1 MPATFVFLLKVNI
14 ALLLF
19 CAGYYLVLRHL
30 TFYTL
35 NRIYLLAAILF
46 ASIYPQI
53 NFSAFVQRHKEL
65 AKPMEQVAINW
76 QSTAHLVNQP
86 VQAIDYWYWLS
97 IIFWT
102 GAGLLLIRLGLQ
114 LLSLLRL
121 YKNSKPQYIGEHLV
135 RVMDKDAAPFSFW
148 RSIYVNPAKHEPADL
163 KSILLHEQVH
173 VNQWHTADI
182 LLAELS
188 SIFYWFNPGIWLIK
202 KAVRENIEF
211 ITDRKILKN
220 GVDSKTY
227 QYSLVN
233 VSLINTQ
240 PGIVNHFNISTIKKR
255 IIMMNAKR
263 SSKLNLTRYAFV
275 VPAVMAL
282 LLVFSISKA
291 DFAKPVRITLANAV
305 QPLARIININPDEDV
320 KQAAKTAKTPKAPLK
335 TKSPKAAIAA
345 APVALPKL
353 ALAPLTP
360 AAPLAALNDT
370 SKKLRIISDINRDSL
385 VFVVNGVVSTG
396 KNLDPTKIENMYILT
411 GDNARKF
418 VKTEEDKPVKVAYII
433 TKDAPNKDEL
443 EKSVPSITFKKVGS
457 SLSNYTVF
465 NDNDNI
471 NVMAVGPGDKSI
483 SKNLRIKTV
492 LVNKATGEEL
502 PMNEDVSFVLKPDD
516 KNVDVKNVKNV
527 VVVKGRNSTSTSA
540 SGSST
545 VTINGV
551 KSKPTSYT
559 YSITSDN
566 DAVVANGGDVVVTGY
581 GKKANVKAIKVN
593 GMSIVTNGDKDPFVV
608 IDGKNSTIDALKKL
622 DPDKIESI
630 SILKGDDATKKYGDK
645 AKDGVL
651 IIGTRKK

>member
-1 MPATFVFLLKVNI
+1 MPAIFVFLLKVNI

-19 CAGYYLVLRHL
+19 CAGYYLVLRPL

-53 NFSAFVQRHKEL
+53 NFSAFVQRHEEL
-65 AKPMEQVAINW
+65 AKPIEQIAINW
-76 QSTAHLVNQP
+76 QSRAQLVSLPAQTF
-86 VQAIDYWYWLS
+86 DYWYWLS
-97 IIFWT
+97 VIFWT
-102 GAGLLLIRLGLQ
+102 GAALLFIRLALQ

-202 KAVRENIEF
+202 RAVRENIEF

-220 GVDSKTY
+220 GIDSKAY

-233 VSLINTQ
+233 VSFSNTQ

-305 QPLARIININPDEDV
+305 QPLARIININPDEVDKPEV
-320 KQAAKTAKTPKAPLK
+320 KPAKATKSTAKVKA
-335 TKSPKAAIAA
+335 PKAAT
-345 APVALPKL
+345 V
-353 ALAPLTP
+353 LTP
-360 AAPLAALNDT
+360 ATLPNVVLSPIAATAPLAIQPDT
-370 SKKLRIISDINRDSL
+370 NKKFKIIGDLRKDSL
-385 VFVVNGVVSTG
+385 VFVVNGAVSTG

-411 GDNARKF
+411 GERARKLAK
-418 VKTEEDKPVKVAYII
+418 VEGKPVKVAYII
-433 TKDAPNKDEL
+433 TKDAPNKEEL
-443 EKSVPSITFKKVGS
+443 EQNVPKDIVLRKVTATNMSGDAVIEDDNNS
-457 SLSNYTVF
+457 S
-465 NDNDNI
+465 
-471 NVMAVGPGDKSI
+471 NVTALTIV
-483 SKNLRIKTV
+483 
-492 LVNKATGEEL
+492 
-502 PMNEDVSFVLKPDD
+502 PDD
-516 KNVDVKNVKNV
+516 KKVDVKNLKNV
-527 VVVKGRNSTSTSA
+527 VIVKGISSTASTSSV
-540 SGSST
+540 ST
-545 VTINGV
+545 VTVNGV
-551 KSKPTSYT
+551 KAKPATLSY
-559 YSITSDN
+559 SVRSG
-566 DAVVANGGDVVVTGY
+566 DAAIVADGGDVAVTGY
-581 GKKANVKAIKVN
+581 GKKANIKALNVN
-593 GMSIVTNGDKDPFVV
+593 GMRIVTSGDKDPLVI
-608 IDGKNSTIDALKKL
+608 IDGKNSTIDAFKKL
-622 DPDKIESI
+622 DPNKIESI
-630 SILKGDDATKKYGDK
+630 SIMKSDDITKKYGDK
-645 AKDGVL
+645 AKDGVVL
-651 IIGTRKK
+651 ITTRKK

>member
-19 CAGYYLVLRHL
+19 CAGYYLVLRPL

-53 NFSAFVQRHKEL
+53 NFSAFVQRHEEL
-65 AKPMEQVAINW
+65 ARPIEQIAINW
-76 QSTAHLVNQP
+76 QSPAQLINQP

-97 IIFWT
+97 VVFWT
-102 GAGLLLIRLGLQ
+102 GAGLLFIRLAMQ

-202 KAVRENIEF
+202 RAVRENIEF

-220 GVDSKTY
+220 GIDSKTY

-233 VSLINTQ
+233 VSFNNTQ
-240 PGIVNHFNISTIKKR
+240 PSIVNHFNISTIKKR

-291 DFAKPVRITLANAV
+291 DFAKPMRITLVNAV
-305 QPLARIININPDEDV
+305 QPLARIININADDSPSAKPV
-320 KQAAKTAKTPKAPLK
+320 KTVKPAHKTPTAKPVLTPEP
-335 TKSPKAAIAA
+335 AAVPQPAVTPSIAITPMAVKPDTNKKIKIFLA
-345 APVALPKL
+345 AP
-353 ALAPLTP
+353 
-360 AAPLAALNDT
+360 
-370 SKKLRIISDINRDSL
+370 KKDSL

-396 KNLDPTKIENMYILT
+396 KNLDPANIENMYVLT
-411 GDNARKF
+411 GENAKRL
-418 VKTEEDKPVKVAYII
+418 VKQQGDKPVKIAYVI
-433 TKDAPNKDEL
+433 TKDAPNKEEL
-443 EKSVPSITFKKVGS
+443 EKQVAKDRVISRIITTDNVSGDAV
-457 SLSNYTVF
+457 LEDDNNNNVNVVTVAPV
-465 NDNDNI
+465 NKNI
-471 NVMAVGPGDKSI
+471 NV
-483 SKNLRIKTV
+483 KNLKSVV
-492 LVNKATGEEL
+492 LVKGVSSTATGS
-502 PMNEDVSFVLKPDD
+502 N
-516 KNVDVKNVKNV
+516 
-527 VVVKGRNSTSTSA
+527 
-540 SGSST
+540 SST

-551 KSKPTSYT
+551 KAKPTTMS
-559 YSITSDN
+559 YSITSDD
-566 DAVVANGGDVVVTGY
+566 DAVVARGGDVVVTGY

-593 GMSIVTNGDKDPFVV
+593 GLSIVTNGDKDPLVV
-608 IDGKNSTIDALKKL
+608 IDGKNSTMDALKKL
-622 DPDKIESI
+622 DTDKVESI
-630 SILKGDDATKKYGDK
+630 SILKGDDAIKKYGDK
-645 AKDGVL
+645 AKDGVVV
-651 IIGTRKK
+651 IDTRKK

>member
-19 CAGYYLVLRHL
+19 CAGYYLVLRPL

-53 NFSAFVQRHKEL
+53 NFSAFVQRHEEL
-65 AKPMEQVAINW
+65 AKPMEQIAINW
-76 QSTAHLVNQP
+76 QSHVQLTSQP
-86 VQAIDYWYWLS
+86 VQTFDYWYWLG

-102 GAGLLLIRLGLQ
+102 GAGLLLIRLALQ

-202 KAVRENIEF
+202 RAVRENIEF

-233 VSLINTQ
+233 VSFNNTQ

-305 QPLARIININPDEDV
+305 QPLARIININPDEV
-320 KQAAKTAKTPKAPLK
+320 IKQDTKPAKASKSVSKARA
-335 TKSPKAAIAA
+335 TKAAITA
-345 APVALPKL
+345 APVALPKVAL
-353 ALAPLTP
+353 SALAP
-360 AAPLAALNDT
+360 AAPLTAPNDT
-370 SKKLRIISDINRDSL
+370 IKKIRIISDIKRDSL
-385 VFVVNGVVSTG
+385 VFVVNGAVSAG
-396 KNLDPTKIENMYILT
+396 KTIDPTKIENMYILT

-418 VKTEEDKPVKVAYII
+418 AKIEEGKPIKVAYII
-433 TKDAPNKDEL
+433 TKDAPNKEEL
-443 EKSVPSITFKKVGS
+443 EKSVPNITLKKVS
-457 SLSNYTVF
+457 TNLSGYTVL
-465 NDNDNI
+465 NDDDNI
-471 NVMAVGPGDKSI
+471 NVVAVGPVSKS
-483 SKNLRIKTV
+483 
-492 LVNKATGEEL
+492 
-502 PMNEDVSFVLKPDD
+502 
-516 KNVDVKNVKNV
+516 VDVKHVKSL
-527 VVVKGRNSTSTSA
+527 VVVKGVSSSATGSSNSTI
-540 SGSST
+540 
-545 VTINGV
+545 TINGV
-551 KSKPTSYT
+551 KAKPTALS
-559 YSITSDN
+559 YSIKSDD
-566 DAVVANGGDVVVTGY
+566 DAIVAQGGDVIVTGY

-593 GMSIVTNGDKDPFVV
+593 GMSIVTNGDKDPLVV
-608 IDGKNSTIDALKKL
+608 IDGKNSTMDALKKL
-622 DPDKIESI
+622 GSDKIESI

-645 AKDGVL
+645 AKDGVVV
-651 IIGTRKK
+651 IGTRKK

>member
-19 CAGYYLVLRHL
+19 CAGYYLVLRPL

-53 NFSAFVQRHKEL
+53 NFLAFVQRHEEL
-65 AKPMEQVAINW
+65 AKPMEQIAINW
-76 QSTAHLVNQP
+76 QSSAQLVNQP
-86 VQAIDYWYWLS
+86 VQTFDYWYWLS
-97 IIFWT
+97 VVFWT
-102 GAGLLLIRLGLQ
+102 GAGLLLIRLVLQ

-202 KAVRENIEF
+202 RAVRENIEF

-220 GVDSKTY
+220 GIDCKTY

-233 VSLINTQ
+233 VSFNNNQ

-291 DFAKPVRITLANAV
+291 DFAKPVRITLAAAV
-305 QPLARIININPDEDV
+305 QPLARIININADEIPS
-320 KQAAKTAKTPKAPLK
+320 AK
-335 TKSPKAAIAA
+335 
-345 APVALPKL
+345 PVRAGKPIHK
-353 ALAPLTP
+353 TP
-360 AAPLAALNDT
+360 AAKPMVTPAAVPQPSLTPLIAIAPMAAKPDT
-370 SKKLRIISDINRDSL
+370 NKELKISFAFIKKDSL
-385 VFVVNGVVSTG
+385 VFVINGVVSTS
-396 KNLDPTKIENMYILT
+396 KTLDPTKIENMYILT

-418 VKTEEDKPVKVAYII
+418 VKIDDDKPVKVAYII

-443 EKSVPSITFKKVGS
+443 EKDVPNITFKKVS
-457 SLSNYTVF
+457 TNLSGYTVL

-471 NVMAVGPGDKSI
+471 NVVTVGPVSKSVGKTYTNVKTYI
-483 SKNLRIKTV
+483 SKNT
-492 LVNKATGEEL
+492 T
-502 PMNEDVSFVLKPDD
+502 
-516 KNVDVKNVKNV
+516 
-527 VVVKGRNSTSTSA
+527 NSSNGT
-540 SGSST
+540 GSSSI
-545 VTINGV
+545 TINGV
-551 KSKPTSYT
+551 KAKPTALS
-559 YSITSDN
+559 YSIKSDD
-566 DAVVANGGDVVVTGY
+566 DAIVANGGDVVVTGY
-581 GKKANVKAIKVN
+581 GKKANVKALNVN
-593 GMSIVTNGDKDPFVV
+593 GMSIMTNGDKDPLIV
-608 IDGKNSTIDALKKL
+608 IDGKTSSTEAFKKL
-622 DPDKIESI
+622 NPDKIESI
-630 SILKGDDATKKYGDK
+630 SILKGDDSTKKYGDK
-645 AKDGVL
+645 AKDGVVV
-651 IIGTRKK
+651 ITTRKK

>member
-19 CAGYYLVLRHL
+19 CAGYYLVLRPL

-46 ASIYPQI
+46 ASVYPQI
-53 NFSAFVQRHKEL
+53 NFSAFVQRHEEL
-65 AKPMEQVAINW
+65 AKPMEQIAINW
-76 QSTAHLVNQP
+76 QSHAQLAGQP
-86 VQAIDYWYWLS
+86 VQTFDYWYWLS
-97 IIFWT
+97 IIFWM
-102 GAGLLLIRLGLQ
+102 GAGLLLIRLTLQ

-202 KAVRENIEF
+202 RAVRENIEF
-211 ITDRKILKN
+211 ITDRKILTN
-220 GVDSKTY
+220 GIDSKTY

-233 VSLINTQ
+233 VSFNNTQ

-305 QPLARIININPDEDV
+305 QPLARIININVDETPSAKPAKAV
-320 KQAAKTAKTPKAPLK
+320 KPTHKTPTAKPMVTSEP
-335 TKSPKAAIAA
+335 AA
-345 APVALPKL
+345 APQLSVTPSIAITPIAAKPDTNKRVKL
-353 ALAPLTP
+353 SLVTI
-360 AAPLAALNDT
+360 
-370 SKKLRIISDINRDSL
+370 KKDSL
-385 VFVVNGVVSTG
+385 VFVVNGAVSTG

-411 GDNARKF
+411 GENARKLA
-418 VKTEEDKPVKVAYII
+418 KIDDDKPVKVAYII
-433 TKDAPNKDEL
+433 TKDATNKEEL
-443 EKSVPSITFKKVGS
+443 EKNVPRDIIIRKVVGTN
-457 SLSNYTVF
+457 LSGDAVL

-471 NVMAVGPGDKSI
+471 NVVTVVPVN
-483 SKNLRIKTV
+483 KNL
-492 LVNKATGEEL
+492 
-502 PMNEDVSFVLKPDD
+502 DVRK
-516 KNVDVKNVKNV
+516 VKGV
-527 VVVKGRNSTSTSA
+527 VVVKGLSSSA
-540 SGSST
+540 TASSAST

-551 KSKPTSYT
+551 KAQPAALS
-559 YSITSDN
+559 YSIRSGD
-566 DAVVANGGDVVVTGY
+566 DAIVAEGGDVVVTGY

-608 IDGKNSTIDALKKL
+608 IDGKNSTMDALKKL
-622 DPDKIESI
+622 NPDKIESI

-645 AKDGVL
+645 AKDGVVV
-651 IIGTRKK
+651 IGTRKK

>member
-19 CAGYYLVLRHL
+19 CAGYYLVLRPL

-53 NFSAFVQRHKEL
+53 NFLAFVQRHEEL
-65 AKPMEQVAINW
+65 AKPMEQIAINW
-76 QSTAHLVNQP
+76 QSSAQLVNQP
-86 VQAIDYWYWLS
+86 VQTFDYWYWLS
-97 IIFWT
+97 VVFWT
-102 GAGLLLIRLGLQ
+102 GAGLLLIRLVLQ

-202 KAVRENIEF
+202 RAVRENIEF

-220 GVDSKTY
+220 GIDSKTY

-233 VSLINTQ
+233 VSFNNNQ

-291 DFAKPVRITLANAV
+291 DFAKPVRITLTNAV
-305 QPLARIININPDEDV
+305 QPLARIININADEGPSAKPV
-320 KQAAKTAKTPKAPLK
+320 KAARTVHKTPAAKPTVTPGP
-335 TKSPKAAIAA
+335 AA
-345 APVALPKL
+345 APQPL
-353 ALAPLTP
+353 LTP
-360 AAPLAALNDT
+360 LIAITPMATKPDTNKKIKISLA
-370 SKKLRIISDINRDSL
+370 SIKKDSL
-385 VFVVNGVVSTG
+385 VFVVNGVVSAG
-396 KNLDPTKIENMYILT
+396 KNLDPAKIENMYILT
-411 GDNARKF
+411 GENARKLA
-418 VKTEEDKPVKVAYII
+418 KIEEDKPVKVAYII
-433 TKDAPNKDEL
+433 TKDASNKEEL
-443 EKSVPSITFKKVGS
+443 EKEVPRDIVIRKVVSTNLSGDVIRDDGDNNVAVVAGVARSI
-457 SLSNYTVF
+457 
-465 NDNDNI
+465 
-471 NVMAVGPGDKSI
+471 
-483 SKNLRIKTV
+483 
-492 LVNKATGEEL
+492 
-502 PMNEDVSFVLKPDD
+502 
-516 KNVDVKNVKNV
+516 NVKNPKNV
-527 VVVKGRNSTSTSA
+527 IVVKGSSSA
-540 SGSST
+540 SGSSSGA

-551 KSKPTSYT
+551 KAKPVTQAFT
-559 YSITSDN
+559 ITKG
-566 DAVVANGGDVVVTGY
+566 DATADDVREVVVTGY
-581 GKKANVKAIKVN
+581 GKKSNLKTFKMN
-593 GMSIVTNGDKDPFVV
+593 GLSIATDGDKEPLVV
-608 IDGKNSTIDALKKL
+608 IDGKNSTMDALKKL
-622 DPDKIESI
+622 DSDKVESI

-645 AKDGVL
+645 AKDGVVV
-651 IIGTRKK
+651 IGTRKK

>member
-19 CAGYYLVLRHL
+19 CAGYYLVLRPL

-53 NFSAFVQRHKEL
+53 NFSAFVQRHEEL
-65 AKPMEQVAINW
+65 AKPIEQIVINW
-76 QSTAHLVNQP
+76 QSPAQLVNQP
-86 VQAIDYWYWLS
+86 VQTFDYWYWLS
-97 IIFWT
+97 VIFWA
-102 GAGLLLIRLGLQ
+102 GAGLLFIRLALQ

-202 KAVRENIEF
+202 RAVRENIEF

-220 GVDSKTY
+220 GIDSKAY

-233 VSLINTQ
+233 VSFNNSQ
-240 PGIVNHFNISTIKKR
+240 PSIVNHFNISTIKKR

-305 QPLARIININPDEDV
+305 QPLARIININPDEVVNTDI
-320 KQAAKTAKTPKAPLK
+320 KPAKASKPASKTKTPKA
-335 TKSPKAAIAA
+335 AA
-345 APVALPKL
+345 APTPAALPKV
-353 ALAPLTP
+353 ALSPSTAV
-360 AAPLAALNDT
+360 APLAQADT
-370 SKKLRIISDINRDSL
+370 NKRAKIMVDAVRKDSL
-385 VFVVNGVVSTG
+385 IFVVNGAVSTG
-396 KNLDPTKIENMYILT
+396 KNLDPTKIDNVYILT
-411 GDNARKF
+411 GDRARKF
-418 VKTEEDKPVKVAYII
+418 AKIEDDKPVKVAYVI
-433 TKDAPNKDEL
+433 TKDAPNKEEL
-443 EKSVPSITFKKVGS
+443 EKEVAKTRV
-457 SLSNYTVF
+457 
-465 NDNDNI
+465 
-471 NVMAVGPGDKSI
+471 I
-483 SKNLRIKTV
+483 SKIVTTNVSGDAVIADDN
-492 LVNKATGEEL
+492 VNAITI
-502 PMNEDVSFVLKPDD
+502 VPDD
-516 KNVDVKNVKNV
+516 KKVDVKNLKNV
-527 VVVKGRNSTSTSA
+527 VIVKGISSSA
-540 SGSST
+540 NASSIST
-545 VTINGV
+545 VTVNGV
-551 KSKPTSYT
+551 KAKPSTLSY
-559 YSITSDN
+559 SVRSG
-566 DAVVANGGDVVVTGY
+566 DAAMVASGGDVVVTGY
-581 GKKANVKAIKVN
+581 GKKANIKALNVN
-593 GMSIVTNGDKDPFVV
+593 GMSIVTNGDKDPLIL
-608 IDGKNSTIDALKKL
+608 IDGKTSTMEAFKKL
-622 DPDKIESI
+622 DPNKVESI
-630 SILKGDDATKKYGDK
+630 SILKSDDTAKKYGDK
-645 AKDGVL
+645 AKDGVV
-651 IIGTRKK
+651 IITTHKK

>member
-19 CAGYYLVLRHL
+19 CAGYYLVLRPL

-53 NFSAFVQRHKEL
+53 NFSAFVQRHEEL
-65 AKPMEQVAINW
+65 AKPMEQIAINW
-76 QSTAHLVNQP
+76 QSQVQLVNQP

-97 IIFWT
+97 VIFWT
-102 GAGLLLIRLGLQ
+102 GAGLLLIRLVLQ

-202 KAVRENIEF
+202 RAVRENIEF

-220 GVDSKTY
+220 GIDSKTY

-233 VSLINTQ
+233 VSFNNPQ

-291 DFAKPVRITLANAV
+291 DFAKPVRITIANAV
-305 QPLARIININPDEDV
+305 QPLARIININPDEVV
-320 KQAAKTAKTPKAPLK
+320 KQDAKPVKAPK
-335 TKSPKAAIAA
+335 PTSKAKAPKAAIAA
-345 APVALPKL
+345 APAALPKVVL
-353 ALAPLTP
+353 S
-360 AAPLAALNDT
+360 PLAAATPLIAPNDT
-370 SKKLRIISDINRDSL
+370 IKKIRIISDIKRDSL

-396 KNLDPTKIENMYILT
+396 KSLDPTKIENMYILT

-418 VKTEEDKPVKVAYII
+418 VKTEDDKPVKVAYII

-443 EKSVPSITFKKVGS
+443 EKNVPSITLKKVS
-457 SLSNYTVF
+457 TNLSGYTVL

-471 NVMAVGPGDKSI
+471 NVVTVGPVSKS
-483 SKNLRIKTV
+483 
-492 LVNKATGEEL
+492 
-502 PMNEDVSFVLKPDD
+502 
-516 KNVDVKNVKNV
+516 VDVKHVKSL
-527 VVVKGRNSTSTSA
+527 VVVKGVSSSATGSSNSTI
-540 SGSST
+540 
-545 VTINGV
+545 TINGV
-551 KSKPTSYT
+551 KAKPTALS
-559 YSITSDN
+559 YSIKSDD
-566 DAVVANGGDVVVTGY
+566 DAIVAQGGDVIVTGY

-593 GMSIVTNGDKDPFVV
+593 GVSVMANGDKEPFIV
-608 IDGKNSTIDALKKL
+608 IDGKRSDMDAFKKIDVKL
-622 DPDKIESI
+622 IESI
-630 SILKGDDATKKYGDK
+630 SILQGDDATKKYGDK
-645 AKDGVL
+645 AKDGVVL
-651 IIGTRKK
+651 VTTRKK

>member
-19 CAGYYLVLRHL
+19 CAGYYLVLRPL

-53 NFSAFVQRHKEL
+53 NFSAFVQRHEEL
-65 AKPMEQVAINW
+65 AKPMEQIALNW
-76 QSTAHLVNQP
+76 QSPAQLVNQP
-86 VQAIDYWYWLS
+86 VQTFDYWYWLS

-102 GAGLLLIRLGLQ
+102 GAGLLLIRLALQ
-114 LLSLLRL
+114 LFSLLRL
-121 YKNSKPQYIGEHLV
+121 YKNSKPQYIGDHLV
-135 RVMDKDAAPFSFW
+135 RVMDKDSAPFSFW

-202 KAVRENIEF
+202 RAVRENIEF

-220 GVDSKTY
+220 GIDSKAY

-233 VSLINTQ
+233 VSFNNNQ

-291 DFAKPVRITLANAV
+291 DFAKPVRITLAAAV
-305 QPLARIININPDEDV
+305 QPLARIININADEIPSAKPV
-320 KQAAKTAKTPKAPLK
+320 KAGKPIHK
-335 TKSPKAAIAA
+335 
-345 APVALPKL
+345 
-353 ALAPLTP
+353 TP
-360 AAPLAALNDT
+360 AAKPMVTPAAVPQPSLTPLIAIAPMAVKPDT
-370 SKKLRIISDINRDSL
+370 NKELKISFAFIKKDSL
-385 VFVVNGVVSTG
+385 VFVINGVVSTS
-396 KNLDPTKIENMYILT
+396 KTLDPTKIENMYILT

-418 VKTEEDKPVKVAYII
+418 VKIDDDKPVKVAYII

-443 EKSVPSITFKKVGS
+443 EKDVPNITFKKVNTN
-457 SLSNYTVF
+457 LSGYTVL

-471 NVMAVGPGDKSI
+471 NVVTVGPVSKSGGKTYSNVKTYI
-483 SKNLRIKTV
+483 SKNT
-492 LVNKATGEEL
+492 
-502 PMNEDVSFVLKPDD
+502 
-516 KNVDVKNVKNV
+516 
-527 VVVKGRNSTSTSA
+527 TSSSSGT
-540 SGSST
+540 GSSSI
-545 VTINGV
+545 TINGV
-551 KSKPTSYT
+551 KAKPTALS
-559 YSITSDN
+559 YSIKSDD
-566 DAVVANGGDVVVTGY
+566 DAIVANGGDVVVTGY
-581 GKKANVKAIKVN
+581 GKKANVKALNVN
-593 GMSIVTNGDKDPFVV
+593 GMSIMTNGDKDPLIV
-608 IDGKNSTIDALKKL
+608 IDGKTSSTEAFKKL
-622 DPDKIESI
+622 NPDKIESI
-630 SILKGDDATKKYGDK
+630 SILKGDDSTKKYGDK
-645 AKDGVL
+645 AKDGVVV
-651 IIGTRKK
+651 ITTRKK

>member
-1 MPATFVFLLKVNI
+1 MPATFVFLIKVNI

-19 CAGYYLVLRHL
+19 CAGYYLVLRPL

-53 NFSAFVQRHKEL
+53 NFSAFVQRHEEL
-65 AKPMEQVAINW
+65 AKPMEQIAINW
-76 QSTAHLVNQP
+76 QSPAQLVSQP
-86 VQAIDYWYWLS
+86 VQTFDYWYWLS

-102 GAGLLLIRLGLQ
+102 GAGLLLIRLALQ

-148 RSIYVNPAKHEPADL
+148 RSIYVNPTKHEPADL

-202 KAVRENIEF
+202 RAVRENIEF

-220 GVDSKTY
+220 GIDSKTY

-233 VSLINTQ
+233 VSFNNSQ
-240 PGIVNHFNISTIKKR
+240 PNIVNHFNISTIKKR

-305 QPLARIININPDEDV
+305 QPLARIININPDEII
-320 KQAAKTAKTPKAPLK
+320 KQDAKPAKAAKPASKT
-335 TKSPKAAIAA
+335 PKAAIAA
-345 APVALPKL
+345 APVALPKVALSPL
-353 ALAPLTP
+353 AP
-360 AAPLAALNDT
+360 AAPLTTPNDT
-370 SKKLRIISDINRDSL
+370 IKTIRIISDIKRDSL
-385 VFVVNGVVSTG
+385 VFVVNGVVSAG
-396 KNLDPTKIENMYILT
+396 KTLDPTKIENMYILT

-418 VKTEEDKPVKVAYII
+418 VKTEDSKPVKVAYII

-443 EKSVPSITFKKVGS
+443 EKSVPNITFKKVS
-457 SLSNYTVF
+457 TNLSGYAVLD
-465 NDNDNI
+465 DNDNI
-471 NVMAVGPGDKSI
+471 NVVNVGPVSKSVGKTYSNVKTYI
-483 SKNLRIKTV
+483 SKN
-492 LVNKATGEEL
+492 AA
-502 PMNEDVSFVLKPDD
+502 
-516 KNVDVKNVKNV
+516 
-527 VVVKGRNSTSTSA
+527 STSTGTGS
-540 SGSST
+540 SSST

-551 KSKPTSYT
+551 KAKPTTLS
-559 YSITSDN
+559 YSISSDD
-566 DAVVANGGDVVVTGY
+566 DAIVANGGDVLVTGY

-622 DPDKIESI
+622 NPDKIESI

-645 AKDGVL
+645 AKDGVVVVD
-651 IIGTRKK
+651 TRKK

>member
-19 CAGYYLVLRHL
+19 CAGYYLVLRPL

-35 NRIYLLAAILF
+35 NRIYLLTAILF

-53 NFSAFVQRHKEL
+53 NFSAFVQRHEEL
-65 AKPMEQVAINW
+65 AKPMEQIAINW
-76 QSTAHLVNQP
+76 QSPAQLVSQP
-86 VQAIDYWYWLS
+86 VQTFDYWYWLS

-102 GAGLLLIRLGLQ
+102 GAGLLFIRLAMQ

-135 RVMDKDAAPFSFW
+135 RIMDKDAAPFSFW
-148 RSIYVNPAKHEPADL
+148 RSIYVNPAKHEPSDL

-202 KAVRENIEF
+202 RAVRENIEF

-220 GVDSKTY
+220 GIDSKTY

-233 VSLINTQ
+233 VSFNNSQ
-240 PGIVNHFNISTIKKR
+240 PSIVNHFNISTIKKR

-291 DFAKPVRITLANAV
+291 DFAKPVRITLAAAV
-305 QPLARIININPDEDV
+305 QPLARIININAEEIPSAKPV
-320 KQAAKTAKTPKAPLK
+320 KAGKPIHK
-335 TKSPKAAIAA
+335 
-345 APVALPKL
+345 
-353 ALAPLTP
+353 TP
-360 AAPLAALNDT
+360 AAKPMVTPAAVPQPSLTPLIAIAPMAVKPDT
-370 SKKLRIISDINRDSL
+370 NKELKISFAFIKKDSL
-385 VFVVNGVVSTG
+385 VFVINGVVSTS
-396 KNLDPTKIENMYILT
+396 KTLDPTKIENMYILT

-418 VKTEEDKPVKVAYII
+418 VKIDDDKPVKVAYII

-443 EKSVPSITFKKVGS
+443 EKDVPNITFKKVNTN
-457 SLSNYTVF
+457 LSGYTVL

-471 NVMAVGPGDKSI
+471 NVVTVGPVSKSGGKTYSNVKTYI
-483 SKNLRIKTV
+483 SKNT
-492 LVNKATGEEL
+492 
-502 PMNEDVSFVLKPDD
+502 
-516 KNVDVKNVKNV
+516 
-527 VVVKGRNSTSTSA
+527 TSSSSGT
-540 SGSST
+540 GSSSI
-545 VTINGV
+545 TINGV
-551 KSKPTSYT
+551 KAKPTALS
-559 YSITSDN
+559 YSIKSDD
-566 DAVVANGGDVVVTGY
+566 DAIVANGGDVVVTGY
-581 GKKANVKAIKVN
+581 GKKANVKALNVN
-593 GMSIVTNGDKDPFVV
+593 GMSIMTNGDKDPLIV
-608 IDGKNSTIDALKKL
+608 IDGKTSSTEAFKKL
-622 DPDKIESI
+622 NPDKIESI
-630 SILKGDDATKKYGDK
+630 SILKGDDSTKKYGDK
-645 AKDGVL
+645 AKDGVVV
-651 IIGTRKK
+651 ITTRKK

>member
-19 CAGYYLVLRHL
+19 CAGYYLVLRPL

-53 NFSAFVQRHKEL
+53 NFSAFVQQHEEL
-65 AKPMEQVAINW
+65 AKPMEQIAINW
-76 QSTAHLVNQP
+76 QSPAQLVSQP
-86 VQAIDYWYWLS
+86 VQTFDYWYWLS

-233 VSLINTQ
+233 VSFNNTQ

-305 QPLARIININPDEDV
+305 QPLARIININADEVPSAKPAKAV
-320 KQAAKTAKTPKAPLK
+320 KPAHKTPTAKSMVTPEP
-335 TKSPKAAIAA
+335 AA
-345 APVALPKL
+345 APQPAITPLIAITPMAAKPDTNKRLKISL
-353 ALAPLTP
+353 A
-360 AAPLAALNDT
+360 
-370 SKKLRIISDINRDSL
+370 SIKKDSL
-385 VFVVNGVVSTG
+385 VFVVNGAVSTG

-411 GDNARKF
+411 GENARRLAKIDD
-418 VKTEEDKPVKVAYII
+418 DKSVKVAYII
-433 TKDAPNKDEL
+433 TKDAPNKEDL
-443 EKSVPSITFKKVGS
+443 EKNVPKDIIIRKVVGAN
-457 SLSNYTVF
+457 LSGDAVL

-471 NVMAVGPGDKSI
+471 NVVTVAPTTKS
-483 SKNLRIKTV
+483 L
-492 LVNKATGEEL
+492 
-502 PMNEDVSFVLKPDD
+502 DVRK
-516 KNVDVKNVKNV
+516 VKGV
-527 VVVKGRNSTSTSA
+527 VVVKGLSSA
-540 SGSST
+540 ATASSAST

-551 KSKPTSYT
+551 KAKPAALS
-559 YSITSDN
+559 YSITSDDN
-566 DAVVANGGDVVVTGY
+566 AVVAEGGDVVVTGY

-608 IDGKNSTIDALKKL
+608 IDGKNSTMDALKKL

-645 AKDGVL
+645 AKDGVVV
-651 IIGTRKK
+651 IGTRKK

>member
-19 CAGYYLVLRHL
+19 CAGYYLVLRPL

-53 NFSAFVQRHKEL
+53 NFSAFVQRHGDL
-65 AKPMEQVAINW
+65 AKPIEQIAINW
-76 QSTAHLVNQP
+76 QSQAQLINQP

-97 IIFWT
+97 VVFWT
-102 GAGLLLIRLGLQ
+102 GAGLLFIRLAMQ

-148 RSIYVNPAKHEPADL
+148 RSIYVNPTKHEPADL

-202 KAVRENIEF
+202 RAVRENIEF

-220 GVDSKTY
+220 GIDSKTY

-233 VSLINTQ
+233 VSFNNTQ
-240 PGIVNHFNISTIKKR
+240 PSIVNHFNISTIKKR

-275 VPAVMAL
+275 VPAVVAL

-305 QPLARIININPDEDV
+305 QPLARIININTDEVPPAKPV
-320 KQAAKTAKTPKAPLK
+320 KAGKPTHKTPTAKPVVTPEP
-335 TKSPKAAIAA
+335 AA
-345 APVALPKL
+345 APQ
-353 ALAPLTP
+353 P
-360 AAPLAALNDT
+360 AATPSITITPMAIKPDTNKKIKIFLAAP
-370 SKKLRIISDINRDSL
+370 KKDSV
-385 VFVVNGVVSTG
+385 VFVVNGVISTS
-396 KNLDPTKIENMYILT
+396 KNFDPTNIETMALLA
-411 GDNARKF
+411 GVQAEKF
-418 VKTEEDKPVKVAYII
+418 IKDADDKAIKVAYVI
-433 TKDAPNKDEL
+433 TKDAPNKEEL
-443 EKSVPSITFKKVGS
+443 KKEMNKTLMIRKITINNTSGDIIQ
-457 SLSNYTVF
+457 
-465 NDNDNI
+465 DNDNN
-471 NVMAVGPGDKSI
+471 NVNVVAIAP
-483 SKNLRIKTV
+483 
-492 LVNKATGEEL
+492 VN
-502 PMNEDVSFVLKPDD
+502 
-516 KNVDVKNVKNV
+516 KNVDVKNVKSV
-527 VVVKGRNSTSTSA
+527 VVVKGISSTA
-540 SGSST
+540 SGSSSST

-551 KSKPTSYT
+551 KAKPVALS
-559 YSITSDN
+559 YSIRSDD
-566 DAVVANGGDVVVTGY
+566 DAIVARGGDVVVTGY
-581 GKKANVKAIKVN
+581 GKKANIKALKVN
-593 GMSIVTNGDKDPFVV
+593 GLSIVTNGDKDPLVV
-608 IDGKNSTIDALKKL
+608 IDGKNSSMEALKKL
-622 DPDKIESI
+622 DPDKVESI

-645 AKDGVL
+645 AKDGVVV
-651 IIGTRKK
+651 IGTRKK

>member
-19 CAGYYLVLRHL
+19 CAGYYLVLRPL

-53 NFSAFVQRHKEL
+53 NFSAFVQRHEEL
-65 AKPMEQVAINW
+65 AKPIEQIAINW
-76 QSTAHLVNQP
+76 QSPAQLVSQP
-86 VQAIDYWYWLS
+86 AQAIDYWYWLS

-102 GAGLLLIRLGLQ
+102 GAGLLFIRLAMQ

-148 RSIYVNPAKHEPADL
+148 RSIYVNPARHEPADL

-220 GVDSKTY
+220 GIDSKTY

-233 VSLINTQ
+233 VSFNNTQ

-255 IIMMNAKR
+255 IIMMNAKK

-291 DFAKPVRITLANAV
+291 DFAKPVRISLANAV
-305 QPLARIININPDEDV
+305 QPLARIININADEVPSAKPV
-320 KQAAKTAKTPKAPLK
+320 KAGKPTHK
-335 TKSPKAAIAA
+335 
-345 APVALPKL
+345 
-353 ALAPLTP
+353 TP
-360 AAPLAALNDT
+360 AAKPMVTPGPAAVTQPTATPSIAFTPMAAKPDT
-370 SKKLRIISDINRDSL
+370 NKKIKIFLRNPKKDSV
-385 VFVVNGVVSTG
+385 VFVVNGVVSTS
-396 KNLDPTKIENMYILT
+396 KNFDPTNIETMALLA
-411 GDNARKF
+411 GEQAEKF
-418 VKTEEDKPVKVAYII
+418 IKDADDKAIKVAYVI
-433 TKDAPNKDEL
+433 TKDAPNKEEL
-443 EKSVPSITFKKVGS
+443 KKEMNKTLMIRKITIDNASGDV
-457 SLSNYTVF
+457 LQ
-465 NDNDNI
+465 DNDNNNI
-471 NVMAVGPGDKSI
+471 NVVAIAP
-483 SKNLRIKTV
+483 
-492 LVNKATGEEL
+492 VN
-502 PMNEDVSFVLKPDD
+502 
-516 KNVDVKNVKNV
+516 KNVDVKNIKSV
-527 VVVKGRNSTSTSA
+527 VVVKGISSTATGSSN
-540 SGSST
+540 SST

-551 KSKPTSYT
+551 KAKPTTMS
-559 YSITSDN
+559 YSITSD
-566 DAVVANGGDVVVTGY
+566 DDDVVARGGDVVVTGY

-593 GMSIVTNGDKDPFVV
+593 GLSIVTNGGKDPLVI
-608 IDGKNSTIDALKKL
+608 IDGKNSTMDALKKL
-622 DPDKIESI
+622 DSDKVESI

-645 AKDGVL
+645 AKDGVVV
-651 IIGTRKK
+651 IDTRKK

>member
-19 CAGYYLVLRHL
+19 CAGYYLVLRPL

-53 NFSAFVQRHKEL
+53 NFLAFVQRHEEL
-65 AKPMEQVAINW
+65 AKPMEQIAINW
-76 QSTAHLVNQP
+76 QSSAQLVNQP
-86 VQAIDYWYWLS
+86 VQTFDYWYWLS
-97 IIFWT
+97 VVFWT
-102 GAGLLLIRLGLQ
+102 GAGLLLIRLVLQ

-202 KAVRENIEF
+202 RAVRENIEF

-220 GVDSKTY
+220 GIDSKAY

-233 VSLINTQ
+233 VSFNNNQ

-291 DFAKPVRITLANAV
+291 DFAKPVRITLTNAV
-305 QPLARIININPDEDV
+305 QPLARIININADEGPSAKPV
-320 KQAAKTAKTPKAPLK
+320 KAARTVHKTPAAKPTVTPGP
-335 TKSPKAAIAA
+335 AA
-345 APVALPKL
+345 APQPL
-353 ALAPLTP
+353 LTP
-360 AAPLAALNDT
+360 LIAITPMATKPDTNKKIKISLA
-370 SKKLRIISDINRDSL
+370 SIKKDSL

-396 KNLDPTKIENMYILT
+396 KNLDPAKIENMYILT
-411 GDNARKF
+411 GENARKLA
-418 VKTEEDKPVKVAYII
+418 KIEEDKPVKVAYII
-433 TKDAPNKDEL
+433 TKDASNKEEL
-443 EKSVPSITFKKVGS
+443 EKDVPRDIVIRKVVSTNLSGDVIRDDDDNNVAVVAGVARSI
-457 SLSNYTVF
+457 
-465 NDNDNI
+465 
-471 NVMAVGPGDKSI
+471 
-483 SKNLRIKTV
+483 
-492 LVNKATGEEL
+492 
-502 PMNEDVSFVLKPDD
+502 
-516 KNVDVKNVKNV
+516 NVKNPKNV
-527 VVVKGRNSTSTSA
+527 IVVKGSSSA
-540 SGSST
+540 SGSSSGA

-551 KSKPTSYT
+551 KAKPVTQAFT
-559 YSITSDN
+559 ITKG
-566 DAVVANGGDVVVTGY
+566 DATADDVREVVVTGY
-581 GKKANVKAIKVN
+581 GKKSNLKTFKMN
-593 GMSIVTNGDKDPFVV
+593 GLSIATDGDKEPLVV
-608 IDGKNSTIDALKKL
+608 IDGKNSTMDALKKL
-622 DPDKIESI
+622 DSDKVESI

-645 AKDGVL
+645 AKDGVVV
-651 IIGTRKK
+651 IGTRKK

>member
-19 CAGYYLVLRHL
+19 CAGYYLVLRPL

-53 NFSAFVQRHKEL
+53 NFLAFVQRHEEL
-65 AKPMEQVAINW
+65 AKPMEQIAINW
-76 QSTAHLVNQP
+76 QSPAQLVNQP
-86 VQAIDYWYWLS
+86 VQTFDYWYWLS

-102 GAGLLLIRLGLQ
+102 GAGLLLIRLALQ

-202 KAVRENIEF
+202 RAIRENIEF

-220 GVDSKTY
+220 GIDSKTY

-233 VSLINTQ
+233 VSFSNTQ

-305 QPLARIININPDEDV
+305 QPLARIININADEVPYAKPV
-320 KQAAKTAKTPKAPLK
+320 KAAKSAHKTPTVKPMV
-335 TKSPKAAIAA
+335 TPEPAA
-345 APVALPKL
+345 APQPSITPSIAITPIAAQLDTNKRLKISL
-353 ALAPLTP
+353 A
-360 AAPLAALNDT
+360 
-370 SKKLRIISDINRDSL
+370 SIRKDSL
-385 VFVVNGVVSTG
+385 VFVVNGAVSAG

-411 GDNARKF
+411 GEKARRLAKI
-418 VKTEEDKPVKVAYII
+418 EEDKPVKVAYII
-433 TKDAPNKDEL
+433 TKDAPNKD
-443 EKSVPSITFKKVGS
+443 
-457 SLSNYTVF
+457 
-465 NDNDNI
+465 
-471 NVMAVGPGDKSI
+471 
-483 SKNLRIKTV
+483 
-492 LVNKATGEEL
+492 
-502 PMNEDVSFVLKPDD
+502 
-516 KNVDVKNVKNV
+516 
-527 VVVKGRNSTSTSA
+527 
-540 SGSST
+540 
-545 VTINGV
+545 
-551 KSKPTSYT
+551 
-559 YSITSDN
+559 
-566 DAVVANGGDVVVTGY
+566 
-581 GKKANVKAIKVN
+581 
-593 GMSIVTNGDKDPFVV
+593 
-608 IDGKNSTIDALKKL
+608 
-622 DPDKIESI
+622 
-630 SILKGDDATKKYGDK
+630 
-645 AKDGVL
+645 
-651 IIGTRKK
+651 

>member
-19 CAGYYLVLRHL
+19 CAGYYLVLRPL

-35 NRIYLLAAILF
+35 NRIYLLTAILF

-53 NFSAFVQRHKEL
+53 NFSAFVQRHEEL
-65 AKPMEQVAINW
+65 AKPMEQIAINW
-76 QSTAHLVNQP
+76 QSPAQLVSQP
-86 VQAIDYWYWLS
+86 VQTFDYWYWLS

-121 YKNSKPQYIGEHLV
+121 YKNSTPQYIGEHLV

-148 RSIYVNPAKHEPADL
+148 RSIYVNPAKHEPTDL

-233 VSLINTQ
+233 VSFNNTQ

-291 DFAKPVRITLANAV
+291 DFARPVRITLANAV
-305 QPLARIININPDEDV
+305 QPLARIININADEV
-320 KQAAKTAKTPKAPLK
+320 PSAKPIKAAKPVHKTPTAKSIVTPEP
-335 TKSPKAAIAA
+335 AA
-345 APVALPKL
+345 APQPSLTSSIAITPMAAKPDTNKRVKL
-353 ALAPLTP
+353 SLA
-360 AAPLAALNDT
+360 
-370 SKKLRIISDINRDSL
+370 SIKKDSL
-385 VFVVNGVVSTG
+385 VFVVNGVVSAG

-411 GDNARKF
+411 GDNARRLAKI
-418 VKTEEDKPVKVAYII
+418 EDDKAVKVAYII
-433 TKDAPNKDEL
+433 TKDAPNKEDL
-443 EKSVPSITFKKVGS
+443 EKNVPKDIIIRKVVS
-457 SLSNYTVF
+457 ANLSGDAVLD
-465 NDNDNI
+465 DNNNI
-471 NVMAVGPGDKSI
+471 NVV
-483 SKNLRIKTV
+483 TV
-492 LVNKATGEEL
+492 APVNKSL
-502 PMNEDVSFVLKPDD
+502 DVRK
-516 KNVDVKNVKNV
+516 VKGV
-527 VVVKGRNSTSTSA
+527 VVVKGLSSA
-540 SGSST
+540 ATASSSST

-551 KSKPTSYT
+551 KAKPATLS
-559 YSITSDN
+559 YSIKSDD
-566 DAVVANGGDVVVTGY
+566 DAIVANGGDVIVTGY
-581 GKKANVKAIKVN
+581 GKKANVKALKMN
-593 GMSIVTNGDKDPFVV
+593 GVSVMTNGDKEPFIV
-608 IDGKNSTIDALKKL
+608 IDGKTSTIDAFKKL
-622 DPDKIESI
+622 DVKTVESI
-630 SILKGDDATKKYGDK
+630 SILQGDDATKKYGDK
-645 AKDGVL
+645 AKDGVVL
-651 IIGTRKK
+651 VTTHKK

>member
-19 CAGYYLVLRHL
+19 CAGYYLVLRPL

-53 NFSAFVQRHKEL
+53 NFSAFVQRHEEL
-65 AKPMEQVAINW
+65 AKPMEQIAINW
-76 QSTAHLVNQP
+76 QSRTQLISQP
-86 VQAIDYWYWLS
+86 VQIFDYWYWLS
-97 IIFWT
+97 VIFWT
-102 GAGLLLIRLGLQ
+102 GAGLLLIRLALQ
-114 LLSLLRL
+114 LLSLFRL

-148 RSIYVNPAKHEPADL
+148 RSIYVNPARHEPADL

-173 VNQWHTADI
+173 VNQLHTADI

-220 GVDSKTY
+220 GIDSKTY

-233 VSLINTQ
+233 VSFNNTQ

-305 QPLARIININPDEDV
+305 QPLARIININADEVPSAKPV
-320 KQAAKTAKTPKAPLK
+320 KAVKPAHKAPTAKSMVTPEP
-335 TKSPKAAIAA
+335 AA
-345 APVALPKL
+345 APQPSIT
-353 ALAPLTP
+353 PLIAITP
-360 AAPLAALNDT
+360 MAVKPDTNKKIKIFLAAP
-370 SKKLRIISDINRDSL
+370 KKDSL
-385 VFVVNGVVSTG
+385 VFVVNGVVSTS

-418 VKTEEDKPVKVAYII
+418 AKIDDDKPVKVAYII

-443 EKSVPSITFKKVGS
+443 EKNVPSIVFKKINTD
-457 SLSNYTVF
+457 LSGYTML
-465 NDNDNI
+465 NDNDNNNI
-471 NVMAVGPGDKSI
+471 NVVTVAPVSKSVGKTYSNVKTYI
-483 SKNLRIKTV
+483 SK
-492 LVNKATGEEL
+492 
-502 PMNEDVSFVLKPDD
+502 
-516 KNVDVKNVKNV
+516 
-527 VVVKGRNSTSTSA
+527 NSTSTSSGTA
-540 SGSST
+540 SSIST
-545 VTINGV
+545 VTVNGI
-551 KSKPTSYT
+551 KAKPAALS

-566 DAVVANGGDVVVTGY
+566 DAVVAEGGDVIVTGY

-608 IDGKNSTIDALKKL
+608 IDGKNSSMDALKKL
-622 DPDKIESI
+622 DVKLIENI
-630 SILKGDDATKKYGDK
+630 SILQGDDATKKYGDK
-645 AKDGVL
+645 AKDGVVL
-651 IIGTRKK
+651 ISTRKK

>member
-19 CAGYYLVLRHL
+19 CAGYYLVLRPL

-53 NFSAFVQRHKEL
+53 NFSAFVQRHEEL
-65 AKPMEQVAINW
+65 AKPMEQIAINW
-76 QSTAHLVNQP
+76 QSPAQLVNQP
-86 VQAIDYWYWLS
+86 VQTFDYWYWLS

-102 GAGLLLIRLGLQ
+102 GAGLLLIRLALQ
-114 LLSLLRL
+114 LFSLLRL
-121 YKNSKPQYIGEHLV
+121 YKNSKPQYIGDHLV
-135 RVMDKDAAPFSFW
+135 RVMDKDSAPFSFW

-202 KAVRENIEF
+202 RAVRENIEF

-220 GVDSKTY
+220 GIDSKAY

-233 VSLINTQ
+233 VSFNNNQ

-291 DFAKPVRITLANAV
+291 DFAKPVRITLAAAV
-305 QPLARIININPDEDV
+305 QPLARIININADEIPSAKPV
-320 KQAAKTAKTPKAPLK
+320 KAGKPIHK
-335 TKSPKAAIAA
+335 
-345 APVALPKL
+345 
-353 ALAPLTP
+353 TP
-360 AAPLAALNDT
+360 AAKPMVTPAAVPQPSLTPLIAIAPMAAKPDT
-370 SKKLRIISDINRDSL
+370 NKELKISFAFIKKDSL
-385 VFVVNGVVSTG
+385 VFVINGVVSTS
-396 KNLDPTKIENMYILT
+396 KTLDPTKIENMYILT

-418 VKTEEDKPVKVAYII
+418 VKIDDDKPVKVAYII
-433 TKDAPNKDEL
+433 TKDAPNKEEL
-443 EKSVPSITFKKVGS
+443 EKDVPNVTFKKVNTN
-457 SLSNYTVF
+457 LSGYTVL

-471 NVMAVGPGDKSI
+471 NVVTVGPVSKSVGKTYSNVRTYI
-483 SKNLRIKTV
+483 SKNT
-492 LVNKATGEEL
+492 
-502 PMNEDVSFVLKPDD
+502 
-516 KNVDVKNVKNV
+516 
-527 VVVKGRNSTSTSA
+527 A
-540 SGSST
+540 SSSSGTGSSSI
-545 VTINGV
+545 TINGV
-551 KSKPTSYT
+551 KAKPTALS
-559 YSITSDN
+559 YSIKSDD
-566 DAVVANGGDVVVTGY
+566 DAIVANGGDVVVTGY
-581 GKKANVKAIKVN
+581 GKKANVKALNVN
-593 GMSIVTNGDKDPFVV
+593 GMSIMTNGDKDPLIV
-608 IDGKNSTIDALKKL
+608 IDGKTSSTEAFKKL
-622 DPDKIESI
+622 NPDKIESI
-630 SILKGDDATKKYGDK
+630 SILKGDDSTKKYGDK
-645 AKDGVL
+645 AKDGVVV
-651 IIGTRKK
+651 ITTRKK

>member
-1 MPATFVFLLKVNI
+1 MPATFVFLIKVNI

-19 CAGYYLVLRHL
+19 CAGYYLVLRPL

-53 NFSAFVQRHKEL
+53 NFSAFVQRHEEL
-65 AKPMEQVAINW
+65 AKPMEQIAINW
-76 QSTAHLVNQP
+76 QSPAQLVSQP
-86 VQAIDYWYWLS
+86 VQTFDYWYWLS

-102 GAGLLLIRLGLQ
+102 GAGLLLIRLALQ

-202 KAVRENIEF
+202 RAVRENIEF

-220 GVDSKTY
+220 GIDSKTY

-233 VSLINTQ
+233 VSFNNTQ
-240 PGIVNHFNISTIKKR
+240 PSIVNHFNISTIKKR

-291 DFAKPVRITLANAV
+291 DFAKPVRITLAAAV
-305 QPLARIININPDEDV
+305 QPLARIININPDEVV
-320 KQAAKTAKTPKAPLK
+320 KQDAKPAKASKQASKAKAPKAV
-335 TKSPKAAIAA
+335 T
-345 APVALPKL
+345 APAPAALPKL
-353 ALAPLTP
+353 ALSPLTA
-360 AAPLAALNDT
+360 AAPLAMLPDT
-370 SKKLRIISDINRDSL
+370 NKRIKILVDAVRKDSL

-411 GDNARKF
+411 GDNASKF
-418 VKTEEDKPVKVAYII
+418 VKIDDDKPVKVAYII

-443 EKSVPSITFKKVGS
+443 EKNVPSIVFKKVNTSING
-457 SLSNYTVF
+457 YTVL
-465 NDNDNI
+465 NDNNNDNI
-471 NVMAVGPGDKSI
+471 NVVTVAPVNKSIGKTYSNVKTYI
-483 SKNLRIKTV
+483 SKN
-492 LVNKATGEEL
+492 A
-502 PMNEDVSFVLKPDD
+502 
-516 KNVDVKNVKNV
+516 
-527 VVVKGRNSTSTSA
+527 NSTSSGTGTS
-540 SGSST
+540 SST

-551 KSKPTSYT
+551 KAKPVALS
-559 YSITSDN
+559 YSITSDDN
-566 DAVVANGGDVVVTGY
+566 ATVAEGGDVVVTGY
-581 GKKANVKAIKVN
+581 GKKANIKAVKVN
-593 GMSIVTNGDKDPFVV
+593 GMSIVTDSKNDPLVI
-608 IDGKNSTIDALKKL
+608 IDGKTSTMDAFRKMDINTID
-622 DPDKIESI
+622 SI
-630 SILKGDDATKKYGDK
+630 TVMKSDDGAKKYGDK
-645 AKDGVL
+645 AKNGVVM
-651 IIGTRKK
+651 ISTRKK

>member
-19 CAGYYLVLRHL
+19 CAGYYLVLRPL

-53 NFSAFVQRHKEL
+53 NFSAFVQRHEEL
-65 AKPMEQVAINW
+65 AKPMEQIALNW
-76 QSTAHLVNQP
+76 QSPAQLVNQP
-86 VQAIDYWYWLS
+86 VQTFDYWYWLS
-97 IIFWT
+97 VIFWT
-102 GAGLLLIRLGLQ
+102 GAGLLLIRLALQ
-114 LLSLLRL
+114 LFSLLRL
-121 YKNSKPQYIGEHLV
+121 YKNSRPQYIGGHLV

-202 KAVRENIEF
+202 RAVRENIEF

-220 GVDSKTY
+220 GIDSKAY

-233 VSLINTQ
+233 VSFNNNQ

-291 DFAKPVRITLANAV
+291 DFAKPVRITLAAAV
-305 QPLARIININPDEDV
+305 QPLARIININADEVPAKPV
-320 KQAAKTAKTPKAPLK
+320 KAAKQIHKTSTAKPMVTP
-335 TKSPKAAIAA
+335 
-345 APVALPKL
+345 APVA
-353 ALAPLTP
+353 APQPLLTP
-360 AAPLAALNDT
+360 AIAIAPMAIKPDT
-370 SKKLRIISDINRDSL
+370 NKKLKIALASIKKDSL

-411 GDNARKF
+411 GANARRLAKI
-418 VKTEEDKPVKVAYII
+418 EEDKPVKVAYII

-443 EKSVPSITFKKVGS
+443 EKNVPKDIIIRKMGVTN
-457 SLSNYTVF
+457 LSGDAVL
-465 NDNDNI
+465 NDDDNI
-471 NVMAVGPGDKSI
+471 NIITVGPVSKSVGKTYSNVRTYI
-483 SKNLRIKTV
+483 SKNT
-492 LVNKATGEEL
+492 
-502 PMNEDVSFVLKPDD
+502 
-516 KNVDVKNVKNV
+516 
-527 VVVKGRNSTSTSA
+527 A
-540 SGSST
+540 SSSSGTGSSSI
-545 VTINGV
+545 TINGV
-551 KSKPTSYT
+551 KTKPTALS
-559 YSITSDN
+559 YSIKSDD
-566 DAVVANGGDVVVTGY
+566 DAIVANGGDVVVTGY
-581 GKKANVKAIKVN
+581 GKKANVKALNVN
-593 GMSIVTNGDKDPFVV
+593 GMSIMTNGDKDPLIV
-608 IDGKNSTIDALKKL
+608 IDGKTSSIEAFKKL
-622 DPDKIESI
+622 NPDKIESI
-630 SILKGDDATKKYGDK
+630 SILKGDDSTKKYGDK
-645 AKDGVL
+645 AKDGVVV
-651 IIGTRKK
+651 ITTRKK

>member
-19 CAGYYLVLRHL
+19 CAGYYLVLRPL

-53 NFSAFVQRHKEL
+53 NFSAFVQRHEEL
-65 AKPMEQVAINW
+65 AKPMEQIALNW
-76 QSTAHLVNQP
+76 QSPAQLVNQP
-86 VQAIDYWYWLS
+86 VQTFDYWYWLS

-102 GAGLLLIRLGLQ
+102 GAGLLLIRLALQ
-114 LLSLLRL
+114 LFSLLRL
-121 YKNSKPQYIGEHLV
+121 YKNSKPQYIGGHLV

-202 KAVRENIEF
+202 RAVRENIEF

-220 GVDSKTY
+220 GIDSKAY

-233 VSLINTQ
+233 VSFNNNQ

-291 DFAKPVRITLANAV
+291 DFAKPVRITLAAAV
-305 QPLARIININPDEDV
+305 QPLARIININAEEIPSAKPV
-320 KQAAKTAKTPKAPLK
+320 KAGKPIHK
-335 TKSPKAAIAA
+335 
-345 APVALPKL
+345 
-353 ALAPLTP
+353 TP
-360 AAPLAALNDT
+360 AAKPMVTPAAVPQPSLTPLIAIAPMAVKPDT
-370 SKKLRIISDINRDSL
+370 NKELKISFAFIKKDSL
-385 VFVVNGVVSTG
+385 VFVINGVVSTS
-396 KNLDPTKIENMYILT
+396 KTLDPTKIENMYILT

-418 VKTEEDKPVKVAYII
+418 VKIDDDKPVKVAYII

-443 EKSVPSITFKKVGS
+443 EKDVPNITFKKVNTN
-457 SLSNYTVF
+457 LSGYTVL

-471 NVMAVGPGDKSI
+471 NVVGPVSKSGGKTYSNVKTYI
-483 SKNLRIKTV
+483 SKNT
-492 LVNKATGEEL
+492 
-502 PMNEDVSFVLKPDD
+502 
-516 KNVDVKNVKNV
+516 
-527 VVVKGRNSTSTSA
+527 TSSSSGT
-540 SGSST
+540 GSSSI
-545 VTINGV
+545 TINGV
-551 KSKPTSYT
+551 KAKPTALS
-559 YSITSDN
+559 YSIKSDD
-566 DAVVANGGDVVVTGY
+566 DAIVANGGDVVVTGY
-581 GKKANVKAIKVN
+581 GKKANVKALNVN
-593 GMSIVTNGDKDPFVV
+593 GMSIMTNGDKDPLIV
-608 IDGKNSTIDALKKL
+608 IDGKTSSIEAFKKL
-622 DPDKIESI
+622 NPDKIESI
-630 SILKGDDATKKYGDK
+630 SILKGDDSTKKYGDK
-645 AKDGVL
+645 AKDGVVV
-651 IIGTRKK
+651 ITTRKK

>member
-19 CAGYYLVLRHL
+19 CAGYYLVLRPL

-35 NRIYLLAAILF
+35 NRIYLLTAILF

-53 NFSAFVQRHKEL
+53 NFSAFVQRHEQL
-65 AKPMEQVAINW
+65 AKPMEQIAINW
-76 QSTAHLVNQP
+76 QSPAQLVNQP
-86 VQAIDYWYWLS
+86 VQTFDYWYWLS

-102 GAGLLLIRLGLQ
+102 GAGLLLIRLILQ

-121 YKNSKPQYIGEHLV
+121 YKNSKPQYIGDHLV

-202 KAVRENIEF
+202 RAVRENIEF

-220 GVDSKTY
+220 GIDSKAY

-233 VSLINTQ
+233 VSFNNNQ

-275 VPAVMAL
+275 VPAVLAL

-305 QPLARIININPDEDV
+305 QPLARIININADEGPSAKPV
-320 KQAAKTAKTPKAPLK
+320 KAARTVHKTPAAKPTVTPGP
-335 TKSPKAAIAA
+335 AA
-345 APVALPKL
+345 APQPL
-353 ALAPLTP
+353 LTP
-360 AAPLAALNDT
+360 LIAITPMATKPDTNKKIKISLA
-370 SKKLRIISDINRDSL
+370 SIKKDSL

-396 KNLDPTKIENMYILT
+396 KNLDPAKIENMYILT
-411 GDNARKF
+411 GENARKLA
-418 VKTEEDKPVKVAYII
+418 KIEEDKPVKVAYII
-433 TKDAPNKDEL
+433 TKDASNKEEL
-443 EKSVPSITFKKVGS
+443 EKDVPRDIVIRKVVSTNLSGDVIRDDDDNNVAVVAGVARSI
-457 SLSNYTVF
+457 
-465 NDNDNI
+465 
-471 NVMAVGPGDKSI
+471 
-483 SKNLRIKTV
+483 
-492 LVNKATGEEL
+492 
-502 PMNEDVSFVLKPDD
+502 
-516 KNVDVKNVKNV
+516 NVKNPKNV
-527 VVVKGRNSTSTSA
+527 IVVKGSSSA
-540 SGSST
+540 SGSSSGA

-551 KSKPTSYT
+551 KAKPVTQAFT
-559 YSITSDN
+559 ITKG
-566 DAVVANGGDVVVTGY
+566 DATADDVHEVVVTGY
-581 GKKANVKAIKVN
+581 GKKSNLKTFKMN
-593 GMSIVTNGDKDPFVV
+593 GLSIATDGDKEPLVV
-608 IDGKNSTIDALKKL
+608 IDGKNSTMDALKKL
-622 DPDKIESI
+622 DSDKVESI

-645 AKDGVL
+645 AKDGVVV
-651 IIGTRKK
+651 IGTSKK

>member
-1 MPATFVFLLKVNI
+1 MPATFVFLIKVNI

-19 CAGYYLVLRHL
+19 CAGYYLVLRPL

-53 NFSAFVQRHKEL
+53 NFSAFVQRHEEL
-65 AKPMEQVAINW
+65 AKPMERIAINW
-76 QSTAHLVNQP
+76 QSPAQLVSQP

-97 IIFWT
+97 VIFWT
-102 GAGLLLIRLGLQ
+102 GAGLLFIRLALQ

-121 YKNSKPQYIGEHLV
+121 YKNSKPQYIGGHLV

-173 VNQWHTADI
+173 VNQWHSADI

-202 KAVRENIEF
+202 RAVKENIEF

-220 GVDSKTY
+220 GIDSKAY

-233 VSLINTQ
+233 VSFNNTQ

-305 QPLARIININPDEDV
+305 QPLARIININADEVPSAKPAKAV
-320 KQAAKTAKTPKAPLK
+320 KPAHKTPTAKSMVTPEP
-335 TKSPKAAIAA
+335 AA
-345 APVALPKL
+345 APQPS
-353 ALAPLTP
+353 LTP
-360 AAPLAALNDT
+360 AVAIAPMTIKPDT
-370 SKKLRIISDINRDSL
+370 NKKLKIALATIKRDSL
-385 VFVVNGVVSTG
+385 VFVVNGVVSAG

-411 GDNARKF
+411 GDNARRLAKI
-418 VKTEEDKPVKVAYII
+418 EEDKPVKVAYII
-433 TKDAPNKDEL
+433 TKDAPNKEDL
-443 EKSVPSITFKKVGS
+443 EKNVPKDIIIRKVVAS
-457 SLSNYTVF
+457 NLSGDAVLSD
-465 NDNDNI
+465 DN
-471 NVMAVGPGDKSI
+471 NV
-483 SKNLRIKTV
+483 
-492 LVNKATGEEL
+492 
-502 PMNEDVSFVLKPDD
+502 
-516 KNVDVKNVKNV
+516 NV
-527 VVVKGRNSTSTSA
+527 VTVAPATKSLDVRKVKGVVVAKGLSSA
-540 SGSST
+540 ATASSNST

-551 KSKPTSYT
+551 KANPVALS
-559 YSITSDN
+559 YSIRSDD

-581 GKKANVKAIKVN
+581 GKKANVKALKMN
-593 GMSIVTNGDKDPFVV
+593 GVSVMANGDKEPFIV
-608 IDGKNSTIDALKKL
+608 IDGKTSTIDAFKKL
-622 DPDKIESI
+622 DVKTVESI
-630 SILKGDDATKKYGDK
+630 SILQGDDATKKYGDK
-645 AKDGVL
+645 AKDGVVL
-651 IIGTRKK
+651 VTTRKK

>member
-1 MPATFVFLLKVNI
+1 MIMPATFVFLLKVNI

-19 CAGYYLVLRHL
+19 CAGYYLVLRPL

-53 NFSAFVQRHKEL
+53 NFSAFVQRHEEL
-65 AKPMEQVAINW
+65 AKPMEQIAINW
-76 QSTAHLVNQP
+76 QSAKLVSQP
-86 VQAIDYWYWLS
+86 VQTFDYWYWLA

-102 GAGLLLIRLGLQ
+102 GAGLLLIRLALQ

-121 YKNSKPQYIGEHLV
+121 YKTSKPQYIGEHLV

-233 VSLINTQ
+233 VSFNNTQ

-275 VPAVMAL
+275 VPVVMAL

-305 QPLARIININPDEDV
+305 QPLARIININADETP
-320 KQAAKTAKTPKAPLK
+320 AAKPVKTGKPVRKTP
-335 TKSPKAAIAA
+335 AAKPMATPEPAA
-345 APVALPKL
+345 VPQPS
-353 ALAPLTP
+353 LTP
-360 AAPLAALNDT
+360 AVAITPMTIKPDTNKKIKIALAT
-370 SKKLRIISDINRDSL
+370 IKRDSL
-385 VFVVNGVVSTG
+385 VFVVNGVVSAG

-411 GDNARKF
+411 GDNARRLAKI
-418 VKTEEDKPVKVAYII
+418 EEDKPVKVAYII
-433 TKDAPNKDEL
+433 TKDAPNKEDL
-443 EKSVPSITFKKVGS
+443 EKNVPKDIIIRKVVASNLSGDAVLNDDNNVNVVTVAPATK
-457 SLSNYTVF
+457 SL
-465 NDNDNI
+465 
-471 NVMAVGPGDKSI
+471 
-483 SKNLRIKTV
+483 
-492 LVNKATGEEL
+492 
-502 PMNEDVSFVLKPDD
+502 DVRK
-516 KNVDVKNVKNV
+516 VKGV
-527 VVVKGRNSTSTSA
+527 VVVKGLSSA
-540 SGSST
+540 ATASSGST

-551 KSKPTSYT
+551 KAKPVALS
-559 YSITSDN
+559 YSIRSDD
-566 DAVVANGGDVVVTGY
+566 DAIAAEGGDVVVTGY
-581 GKKANVKAIKVN
+581 GKKANVKALKMN
-593 GMSIVTNGDKDPFVV
+593 GVSVMANGDKEPFIV
-608 IDGKNSTIDALKKL
+608 IDGKTSTIDAFKKL
-622 DPDKIESI
+622 DVKTVESI
-630 SILKGDDATKKYGDK
+630 SILQGGDATKKYGDK
-645 AKDGVL
+645 AKDGVVL
-651 IIGTRKK
+651 VTTRKK

>member
-19 CAGYYLVLRHL
+19 CAGYYLVLRPL

-53 NFSAFVQRHKEL
+53 NFSAFVQRHEEL
-65 AKPMEQVAINW
+65 AKPIEQIAINW
-76 QSTAHLVNQP
+76 QSPAQLVSQP
-86 VQAIDYWYWLS
+86 VQTFDYWYWLS
-97 IIFWT
+97 VIFWT
-102 GAGLLLIRLGLQ
+102 GAGLLFIRLALQ

-202 KAVRENIEF
+202 RAVRENIEF

-220 GVDSKTY
+220 GIDSKAY

-233 VSLINTQ
+233 VSFNNSQ
-240 PGIVNHFNISTIKKR
+240 PSIVNHFNISTIKKR

-263 SSKLNLTRYAFV
+263 SSKFNLTRYAFV

-305 QPLARIININPDEDV
+305 QPLARIININPDEDI
-320 KQAAKTAKTPKAPLK
+320 KPETKPAKTTKSAAKV
-335 TKSPKAAIAA
+335 KAAKPTAA
-345 APVALPKL
+345 PTPVALPNVVLK
-353 ALAPLTP
+353 PV
-360 AAPLAALNDT
+360 AATTPLAIQADT
-370 SKKLRIISDINRDSL
+370 NKKFKIIRDIRKDSL
-385 VFVVNGVVSTG
+385 VFVVNGAVSTG

-411 GDNARKF
+411 GERARKLA
-418 VKTEEDKPVKVAYII
+418 KAGDKPVKVAYII
-433 TKDAPNKDEL
+433 TKDAPNKEEL
-443 EKSVPSITFKKVGS
+443 EQNVPKDMVLRKVTATNMSGDAVIEDDNNS
-457 SLSNYTVF
+457 S
-465 NDNDNI
+465 
-471 NVMAVGPGDKSI
+471 NVAALTIV
-483 SKNLRIKTV
+483 
-492 LVNKATGEEL
+492 
-502 PMNEDVSFVLKPDD
+502 PDD
-516 KNVDVKNVKNV
+516 KNVDVKHLKNLV
-527 VVVKGRNSTSTSA
+527 IVKGISGSA
-540 SGSST
+540 SASSGST
-545 VTINGV
+545 VTVNGV
-551 KSKPTSYT
+551 KAKPAALSY
-559 YSITSDN
+559 SVRSG
-566 DAVVANGGDVVVTGY
+566 DAAIVADGGDVVVTGY
-581 GKKANVKAIKVN
+581 GKKANIKALNVN
-593 GMSIVTNGDKDPFVV
+593 GMRIVTSGDKDPLVV
-608 IDGKNSTIDALKKL
+608 IDGKNSTMDALKKL

-630 SILKGDDATKKYGDK
+630 SILKSDDTTKKYGDK
-645 AKDGVL
+645 AKDGVVL
-651 IIGTRKK
+651 ITTHKK

>member
-19 CAGYYLVLRHL
+19 CAGYYLVLRPL

-53 NFSAFVQRHKEL
+53 NFSAFVQRHEEL
-65 AKPMEQVAINW
+65 AKPMEQIAINW
-76 QSTAHLVNQP
+76 QSSAQLVNQP
-86 VQAIDYWYWLS
+86 VQTFDYWYWLS
-97 IIFWT
+97 VVFWT
-102 GAGLLLIRLGLQ
+102 GAGLLLIRLVLQ

-202 KAVRENIEF
+202 RAVRENIEF

-220 GVDSKTY
+220 GIDCKTY

-233 VSLINTQ
+233 VSFNNNQ

-291 DFAKPVRITLANAV
+291 DFAKPVRITLTNAV
-305 QPLARIININPDEDV
+305 QPLARIININADEGPSAKPV
-320 KQAAKTAKTPKAPLK
+320 KAARTVHKTPAAKPTVTPGP
-335 TKSPKAAIAA
+335 AA
-345 APVALPKL
+345 APQPL
-353 ALAPLTP
+353 LTP
-360 AAPLAALNDT
+360 LIAITPMATKPDTNKKIKISLA
-370 SKKLRIISDINRDSL
+370 SIKKDSL
-385 VFVVNGVVSTG
+385 VFVVNGVVSAG
-396 KNLDPTKIENMYILT
+396 KNLDPAKIENMYILT
-411 GDNARKF
+411 GENARKLA
-418 VKTEEDKPVKVAYII
+418 KIEEDKPVKVAYII
-433 TKDAPNKDEL
+433 TKDASNKEEL
-443 EKSVPSITFKKVGS
+443 EKEVPRDIVIRKVVSTNLSGDVIRDDGDNNVAVVAGVARSI
-457 SLSNYTVF
+457 
-465 NDNDNI
+465 
-471 NVMAVGPGDKSI
+471 
-483 SKNLRIKTV
+483 
-492 LVNKATGEEL
+492 
-502 PMNEDVSFVLKPDD
+502 
-516 KNVDVKNVKNV
+516 NVKNPKNV
-527 VVVKGRNSTSTSA
+527 IVVKGSSSA
-540 SGSST
+540 SGSSSGA

-551 KSKPTSYT
+551 KAKPVTQAFT
-559 YSITSDN
+559 ITKG
-566 DAVVANGGDVVVTGY
+566 DATADDVREVVVTGY
-581 GKKANVKAIKVN
+581 GKKSNLKTFKMN
-593 GMSIVTNGDKDPFVV
+593 GLSIATDGDKEPLVV
-608 IDGKNSTIDALKKL
+608 IDGKNSTMDALKKL
-622 DPDKIESI
+622 DSDKVESI

-645 AKDGVL
+645 AKDGVVL
-651 IIGTRKK
+651 IGTRKK

>member
-19 CAGYYLVLRHL
+19 CAGYYLVLRPL

-53 NFSAFVQRHKEL
+53 NFSAFVQRHEEL
-65 AKPMEQVAINW
+65 AKPMEQIALNW
-76 QSTAHLVNQP
+76 QSPAQLVNQP
-86 VQAIDYWYWLS
+86 VQTFDYWYWLG

-102 GAGLLLIRLGLQ
+102 GAGLLFIRLALQ

-121 YKNSKPQYIGEHLV
+121 YKNSKPQYIGGHLV

-202 KAVRENIEF
+202 RAVRENIEF

-220 GVDSKTY
+220 GIDSKAY

-233 VSLINTQ
+233 VSFNNNQ

-291 DFAKPVRITLANAV
+291 DFAKPVRITLAAAV
-305 QPLARIININPDEDV
+305 QPLARIININADEIPSAKPV
-320 KQAAKTAKTPKAPLK
+320 KAGKPIHK
-335 TKSPKAAIAA
+335 
-345 APVALPKL
+345 
-353 ALAPLTP
+353 TP
-360 AAPLAALNDT
+360 AAKPTVTPAAVPQPSLTPLIAIAPMAVKPDT
-370 SKKLRIISDINRDSL
+370 NKELKISFAFIKKDSL
-385 VFVVNGVVSTG
+385 VFVINGVVSTS
-396 KNLDPTKIENMYILT
+396 KTLDPTKIENMYILT

-418 VKTEEDKPVKVAYII
+418 VKIDDDKPVKVAYII

-443 EKSVPSITFKKVGS
+443 EKDVPNITFKKVNTN
-457 SLSNYTVF
+457 LSGYTVL

-471 NVMAVGPGDKSI
+471 NVVTVGPVSKSGGKTYSNVKTYI
-483 SKNLRIKTV
+483 SKNT
-492 LVNKATGEEL
+492 
-502 PMNEDVSFVLKPDD
+502 
-516 KNVDVKNVKNV
+516 
-527 VVVKGRNSTSTSA
+527 TSSSSGT
-540 SGSST
+540 GSSSI
-545 VTINGV
+545 TINGV
-551 KSKPTSYT
+551 KAKPTALS
-559 YSITSDN
+559 YSIKSDD
-566 DAVVANGGDVVVTGY
+566 DAIVANGGDVVVTGY
-581 GKKANVKAIKVN
+581 GKKANVKALNVN
-593 GMSIVTNGDKDPFVV
+593 GMSIMTNGDKDPLIV
-608 IDGKNSTIDALKKL
+608 IDGKTSSTEAFKKL
-622 DPDKIESI
+622 NPDKIESI
-630 SILKGDDATKKYGDK
+630 SILKGDDSTKKYGDK
-645 AKDGVL
+645 AKDGVVV
-651 IIGTRKK
+651 ITTRKK